1 MVQVPK
7 RSRTMREV
15 VERLGE
21 AREAREGEY
30 SGKKDG
36 YEEWLEEKK
45 VFDTYYRMTP

>member
-21 AREAREGEY
+21 PREGEY

-36 YEEWLEEKK
+36 YEEWLEEQK